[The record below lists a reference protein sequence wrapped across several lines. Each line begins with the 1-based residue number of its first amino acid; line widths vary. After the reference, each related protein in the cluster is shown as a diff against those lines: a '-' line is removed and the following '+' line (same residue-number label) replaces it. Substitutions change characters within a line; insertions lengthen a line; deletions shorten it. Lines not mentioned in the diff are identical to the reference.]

1 MAPSP
6 YVTREA
12 GTDSWH
18 IRRYALR
25 LDGFASVNI
34 PYDGGEMVTRLLTF
48 SGKELT
54 LEHSTSAAGSVQV
67 EIQGPSGEAIPGY
80 ALKDSRE
87 IAGDEIER
95 VAAWERG
102 SDISALAGKAVRLRF
117 VMKDADLYSLRFR

>member
-1 MAPSP
+1 
-6 YVTREA
+6 
-12 GTDSWH
+12 
-18 IRRYALR
+18 
-25 LDGFASVNI
+25 
-34 PYDGGEMVTRLLTF
+34 MVTRLLTF

-54 LEHSTSAAGSVQV
+54 LNYSTSAAGSVQV

-87 IAGDEIER
+87 IVGDEIER